1 MQTFFSALAFAVVFV
16 APVAGLAQPAPPEI
30 ERVLDADSVVVAGS
44 ADVWRMRYLEADALE
59 NPWVEVEDPYGGR
72 IHIPSKY
79 YLAVASDLTAFVEG
93 TMLRSVFFV
102 RRPLMLPVALVF
114 LVGLVTVV
122 AFPVGVYRRRLR
134 RESKRRRHADEVR
147 RRLTESQ
154 EAERLRLAQ
163 DLHDGPVQDL
173 HALRMRL
180 SLLARSPA
188 ASTPTPSSESLG
200 EVVEE
205 VQRVIR
211 ELRGVSED
219 LRPPA
224 LAPFGLAA
232 ALGAFADRFRRT
244 HPSIHIS
251 LDLDDDGQA
260 LPERGRLAL
269 FRIAQEAMNNAAKHA
284 RPSHV
289 AVALRLEDDRVLLS
303 VSDDGRGY
311 RVPDDLRTLG
321 QDGHYGLLG
330 MVERADAIG
339 AELHIESDPSGTGP
353 TEVRATVRR
362 ITPQKA
368 SPPMNKID

>member
-1 MQTFFSALAFAVVFV
+1 MLALAILLV
-16 APVAGLAQPAPPEI
+16 APIAGLAQPAPPLL
-30 ERVLDADSVVVAGS
+30 ERVLDADSVIVAGS
-44 ADVWRMRYLEADALE
+44 AEVWRMRYFEADARE
-59 NPWVEVEDPYGGR
+59 NPWVEVADPYGGR
-72 IHIPSKY
+72 IHIPSMY
-79 YLAVASDLTAFVEG
+79 YLAIASDLTAFVEG

-114 LVGLVTVV
+114 LVGLFTVI
-122 AFPVGVYRRRLR
+122 AFPIGVYRRRLR
-134 RESKRRRHADEVR
+134 RESAHRQHADEVR

-154 EAERLRLAQ
+154 EAERLRLAR

-180 SLLARSPA
+180 SLLARLPTVSIA
-188 ASTPTPSSESLG
+188 TPSDQSLDD
-200 EVVEE
+200 VVDE

-232 ALGAFADRFRRT
+232 AVGAFADRFQRT
-244 HPSIHIS
+244 HPSIHVD

-260 LPERGRLAL
+260 LPERTRLAL
-269 FRIAQEAMNNAAKHA
+269 FRITQEAMNNAAKHG
-284 RPSHV
+284 RPNRI
-289 AVALRLEDDRVLLS
+289 AVSLQLGDDRVLLS

-311 RVPDDLRTLG
+311 RLPDDLRTLG

-330 MVERADAIG
+330 MTERADAIG
-339 AELHIESDPSGTGP
+339 AELHIESDPAGTGP
-353 TEVRATVRR
+353 TEVRVTTRWRKPRR
-362 ITPQKA
+362 PLFRTR
-368 SPPMNKID
+368 

>member
-1 MQTFFSALAFAVVFV
+1 MQNSFSVLLFAVVLMASV
-16 APVAGLAQPAPPEI
+16 ASLAQPAPPRV

-44 ADVWRMRYLEADALE
+44 ADVWRMRYLEADAFE

-102 RRPLMLPVALVF
+102 RRPLMLPVALIF

-134 RESKRRRHADEVR
+134 RESERRRHADEVR

-180 SLLARSPA
+180 SLLARPSA
-188 ASTPTPSSESLG
+188 ANATLAPVSEPLG

-205 VQRVIR
+205 IQRVIR
-211 ELRGVSED
+211 SLRGVSED

-244 HPSIHIS
+244 HPSIHVA

-260 LPERGRLAL
+260 LPERVRLAL
-269 FRIAQEAMNNAAKHA
+269 FRIAQEAMNNAAKHG
-284 RPSHV
+284 RPSHI
-289 AVALRLEDDRVLLS
+289 AVALQLDDDRILLS
-303 VSDDGRGY
+303 VRDDGRGY

-321 QDGHYGLLG
+321 RDGHYGLLG
-330 MVERADAIG
+330 MVERADSIG
-339 AELHIESDPSGTGP
+339 AELHIESDPAGTEP

-362 ITPQKA
+362 GNPRRRTLLRTR
-368 SPPMNKID
+368 

>member
-1 MQTFFSALAFAVVFV
+1 MTPA
-16 APVAGLAQPAPPEI
+16 AGLAQPAPPGV
-30 ERVLDADSVVVAGS
+30 ERVLDADSVIVAGS
-44 ADVWRMRYLEADALE
+44 AEVWRMRYFEADALQ
-59 NPWVEVEDPYGGR
+59 NPWVEVADPYGGR
-72 IHIPSKY
+72 IHIPSMY
-79 YLAVASDLTAFVEG
+79 YLAIASDLTAFVEG

-114 LVGLVTVV
+114 LVGLFTVI
-122 AFPVGVYRRRLR
+122 AFPIGVYRRRLR
-134 RESKRRRHADEVR
+134 RESERRRHADEVR

-188 ASTPTPSSESLG
+188 TSTPTPSGESLG

-205 VQRVIR
+205 IQRVIR
-211 ELRGVSED
+211 ELRGLSED

-244 HPSIHIS
+244 HPSIHIG
-251 LDLDDDGQA
+251 LDLDDDGQV
-260 LPERGRLAL
+260 LPERTRLAL
-269 FRIAQEAMNNAAKHA
+269 FRIAQEAMNNAAKHG
-284 RPSHV
+284 RPSRI
-289 AVALRLEDDRVLLS
+289 AVSLQLDDDRVLLS
-303 VSDDGRGY
+303 ISDDGRGY

-330 MVERADAIG
+330 MVERADSIG
-339 AELHIESDPSGTGP
+339 AELHIKSDREGIEP
-353 TEVRATVRR
+353 TEVRVTVRR
-362 ITPQKA
+362 RNSRRRTLLRTR
-368 SPPMNKID
+368 